1 MFKEK
6 VVYLAVGLL
15 VSPLVLCE
23 KVLIASG
30 KGPKEYELKKFL
42 QIEKFIDK

>member
-6 VVYLAVGLL
+6 VAYLAAGLL
-15 VSPLVLCE
+15 VTPLVLCE

-30 KGPKEYELKKFL
+30 KGPKEYELKKFIR
-42 QIEKFIDK
+42 IEKLFDS